1 MQNSN
6 TSGQTIPNTNNNNY
20 SPSIPI
26 SLYREVTAELQGTK
40 AELESVQNQ
49 NQQLVQ
55 QNQQLRREIE
65 KLIGAAMQLQ
75 QTASTAKAASNAT
88 VPQRPEVQ
96 NNAQP
101 EIKAPAF
108 APTLPSP
115 VSQVSPVSPVS
126 PPPVS
131 PHSEPQNSQQP
142 SPSLSLPT
150 PEPQTPPV
158 EFPEHLFTELPDE
171 SRDRPSQSKQTPD
184 ISGVWL
190 IVAIFLIV
198 VAFFG
203 AGYWVV
209 RPLLQ
214 QQQQQQQQ
222 L

>member
-6 TSGQTIPNTNNNNY
+6 NSGQTIPATNNNGY

-26 SLYREVTAELQGTK
+26 SIYREVTAELQGTK
-40 AELESVQNQ
+40 AQLEAVQTQNQ
-49 NQQLVQ
+49 ELVQ

-65 KLIGAAMQLQ
+65 KLIRAAMQLQ
-75 QTASTAKAASNAT
+75 QTANTAQAASQASI
-88 VPQRPEVQ
+88 PQMPSIQ
-96 NNAQP
+96 NKSQP
-101 EIKAPAF
+101 EWEAAAF

-115 VSQVSPVSPVS
+115 VAARPQSELEPATVSQASVSK
-126 PPPVS
+126 
-131 PHSEPQNSQQP
+131 P
-142 SPSLSLPT
+142 SPSLPVA
-150 PEPQTPPV
+150 EPQTPPT

-171 SRDRPSQSKQTPD
+171 SRHRPTQSRQTPD

-190 IVAIFLIV
+190 MVAIFLIV

-214 QQQQQQQQ
+214 QQQR
-222 L
+222 

>member
-40 AELESVQNQ
+40 AQLESVQTQ
-49 NQQLVQ
+49 NQQLLQ

-65 KLIGAAMQLQ
+65 KLIRAAMQLQ
-75 QTASTAKAASNAT
+75 QTASTAQAASQAT
-88 VPQRPEVQ
+88 VPQRPEAQ
-96 NNAQP
+96 NNGQP

-115 VSQVSPVSPVS
+115 VSLVSPVSAF
-126 PPPVS
+126 
-131 PHSEPQNSQQP
+131 PHSEPEISQQP

-150 PEPQTPPV
+150 SEPQTPPV

-171 SRDRPSQSKQTPD
+171 SRDRPTKSKQTPD
-184 ISGVWL
+184 IGGVWL
-190 IVAIFLIV
+190 MVAIFLIV

-203 AGYWVV
+203 AGYWIV

-214 QQQQQQQQ
+214 QQQQQR
-222 L
+222 